1 LIRNDQHIIQ
11 GCKKGNPQS
20 QKLLYKKYKAILFGI
35 CLRYAK
41 DRMEAEDFLQEGFI
55 RIYKDLYQ
63 YQPKSGLGAWMRKVM
78 VNSCLRQIQKNK
90 LKFTEVDW
98 NQIVNQREEI
108 EEEADFNK
116 EKLLI
121 KMIQQLPSGYRMIF
135 NMYVMEGF
143 THKEIAEYLNI
154 SINTSKSQL
163 SRAKTHL
170 KKLYKKNINAY

>member
-1 LIRNDQHIIQ
+1 MAKPDQHIIQ
-11 GCKKGNPQS
+11 GCKKGDPQS
-20 QKLLYKKYKAILFGI
+20 QKLLYEKYKAMLFGV
-35 CLRYAK
+35 CLRYAHN
-41 DRMEAEDFLQEGFI
+41 RMEAEDFLQEGFI
-55 RIYKDLYQ
+55 RIYRDLYQ
-63 YQPKSGLGAWMRKVM
+63 FQPKSELGAWLRKVM

-98 NQIVNQREEI
+98 NQIENRQEAQI
-108 EEEADFNK
+108 ETADLSK

-143 THKEIAEYLNI
+143 THQEIASYLDI
-154 SINTSKSQL
+154 SPNTSKSQL